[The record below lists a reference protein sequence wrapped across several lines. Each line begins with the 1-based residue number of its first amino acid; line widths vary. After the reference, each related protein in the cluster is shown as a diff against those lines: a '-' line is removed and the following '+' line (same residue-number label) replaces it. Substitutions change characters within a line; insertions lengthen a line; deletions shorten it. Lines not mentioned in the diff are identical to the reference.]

1 MITYL
6 SREKEGFGNNF
17 IFTKHFSQ
25 YFGLLETLLDKS
37 FVLQRLLVIKEFFFF
52 AKTHR
57 VNNVLEYKRKKEK

>member
-52 AKTHR
+52 AHR